1 MIRENINR
9 VQERIAAACGCAG
22 RQPLSVTLVAVSKTF
37 PAEKV
42 REAYEC
48 GLRRFGENRVQEAEG
63 KVAELRDLGIEWHLV
78 GHLQSNK
85 AGKAAEI
92 FQYVES
98 LDALK
103 PAEKLNQ
110 ARESSGEPLLV
121 LLQVDLG
128 REETKFGIPRE
139 DVLDLARKVSELPR
153 LRIRGLMTMPPYSED
168 PEQARPYFRSLRE
181 LAESI
186 SRQKLSNV
194 SMEVLSMG
202 MSHDFEV
209 AIEEGSTMV
218 RVGTA
223 IFGSRSAR

>member
-9 VQERIAAACGCAG
+9 VQERIATACRRAG
-22 RQPLSVTLVAVSKTF
+22 RAAGSVTLVAVSKIF
-37 PAEKV
+37 PAAKV

-63 KVAELRDLGIEWHLV
+63 KVAELRDLDIEWHLI

-85 AGKAAEI
+85 ARKAAEI
-92 FQYVES
+92 FQFIES

-103 PAEKLNQ
+103 LAEKLNQ
-110 ARESSGEPLLV
+110 ARESSREPLRV

-128 REETKFGIPRE
+128 REETKFGIPE
-139 DVLDLARKVSELPR
+139 EETLEVTRKVSQLSH
-153 LRIRGLMTMPPYSED
+153 LRICGLMTMPPYSED

>member
-9 VQERIAAACGCAG
+9 VQERIAAACECAG

-110 ARESSGEPLLV
+110 ARESSAEPLLV

-186 SRQKLSNV
+186 SRQKLLNV

>member
-1 MIRENINR
+1 
-9 VQERIAAACGCAG
+9 
-22 RQPLSVTLVAVSKTF
+22 
-37 PAEKV
+37 
-42 REAYEC
+42 
-48 GLRRFGENRVQEAEG
+48 
-63 KVAELRDLGIEWHLV
+63 
-78 GHLQSNK
+78 
-85 AGKAAEI
+85 
-92 FQYVES
+92 
-98 LDALK
+98 
-103 PAEKLNQ
+103 
-110 ARESSGEPLLV
+110 
-121 LLQVDLG
+121 
-128 REETKFGIPRE
+128 
-139 DVLDLARKVSELPR
+139 
-153 LRIRGLMTMPPYSED
+153 MTMPPYSED

>member
-9 VQERIAAACGCAG
+9 VQERIAAACERAG

-103 PAEKLNQ
+103 TAEKLNQ
-110 ARESSGEPLLV
+110 GRESSAEPLLV

-186 SRQKLSNV
+186 SRQKLLNV